1 MAEEGYWQ
9 KYEQASADRPE
20 LALSG
25 APTSSPA
32 VVKAKER
39 AAAEE
44 VKAEGRGAEVKA
56 EVRAEEEAAEVR
68 AEEGAAEEE
77 AAVPQLEAT
86 EVVPEAVTEVVQEL
100 EVVELVDGAQPWP
113 QSSQPSAH
121 QGQTSTLPYGSVFTA
136 FLC

>member
-1 MAEEGYWQ
+1 M
-9 KYEQASADRPE
+9 
-20 LALSG
+20 
-25 APTSSPA
+25 
-32 VVKAKER
+32 KAKER

-86 EVVPEAVTEVVQEL
+86 EVVPEAVPEVVQEVVQEL